1 MIKAVIFDMDGV
13 LIDAKE
19 WHFEALN
26 EALQLFGYEISR
38 YDHLITYDGLSTS
51 QKLEML
57 TLEKGLPR
65 KLHRFINEL
74 KQQYTVK
81 RIFTECYPV
90 FAHEYALSNLKK
102 DGYKIVVASN
112 SIKNTVQLM
121 MERSDLYKYL
131 DFFLCNQDVKQP
143 KPSPEIY
150 NKAIERLNISPEQ
163 CLVVEDNHNGIQ
175 AARDAGAHV
184 MQVMSVADV
193 TYSNI
198 CRNIALAEGEKVI

>member
-131 DFFLCNQDVKQP
+131 DFFLCNQDVEQP

-193 TYSNI
+193 TYFNI
-198 CRNIALAEGEKVI
+198 CRNIALAEGDKVI

>member
-38 YDHLITYDGLSTS
+38 YDHLITYDGLSTA

-150 NKAIERLNISPEQ
+150 NKAIERLNISPDQ

-193 TYSNI
+193 TYFNI
-198 CRNIALAEGEKVI
+198 CRNIALAEGDKVI